1 MAASDGNIGTL
12 TIASYNLRG
21 LNQGQ
26 HFLGEL
32 MKTHDI
38 ILIQEH
44 WLSSDDSHK
53 TFMFEFSIYVFC
65 IIGNGS

>member
-1 MAASDGNIGTL
+1 MVTLIGTL

-44 WLSSDDSHK
+44 WLSSD
-53 TFMFEFSIYVFC
+53 
-65 IIGNGS
+65 